1 MRIAALVLASLLS
14 SCASVPDG
22 STGRKTADSE
32 VVDQSLLRPAPDRG
46 SVTIKRDSWPL
57 HGYRLGLYV
66 DGKRIGTIGDGE
78 VFQVFLPE
86 GRRLIGVSRSA
97 ESLPTSELGLEVGTK
112 PVFVHL
118 KLSAWGWGGW
128 DIEESSH

>member
-1 MRIAALVLASLLS
+1 MRIAPLVLASLLTA
-14 SCASVPDG
+14 CASVPDA
-22 STGRKTADSE
+22 STGHKTANAE
-32 VVDQSLLRPAPDRG
+32 VLDQSLLEPAADRG

-57 HGYRLGLYV
+57 HAYRLGIYV

-78 VFQVFLPE
+78 VLRVFLPE
-86 GRRLIGVSRSA
+86 GRRLIGISRGG
-97 ESLPTSELGLEVGTK
+97 EPRPTSEIGLEVGAK
-112 PVFVHL
+112 PVFAHL